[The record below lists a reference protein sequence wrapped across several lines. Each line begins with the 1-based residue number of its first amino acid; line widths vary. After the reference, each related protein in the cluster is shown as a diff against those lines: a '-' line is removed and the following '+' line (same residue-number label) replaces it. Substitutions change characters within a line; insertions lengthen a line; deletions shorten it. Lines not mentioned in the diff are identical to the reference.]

1 MPLFDDTWP
10 HFVQE
15 LKRDFYAVDFCL
27 RLESLFWQFLFHV
40 AVVGVYFFVQVRI
53 QQICAV
59 QDLDTITYIY
69 PSPAIS
75 LGLLM
80 LLSMIY
86 EKEQIS
92 LSKCMLLCSST
103 KLAVKISNQ
112 TDLILL
118 AGVMNVQVKTIN
130 QHSLNCNKRS
140 NKPGLWHCHWTGLTE
155 MCSLKEGLFPCKNI
169 SLFPLVR
176 LYLFF
181 SMPCWRLYLCA
192 FVSLTQPSQS
202 VEGQLWW
209 YCRQLYC
216 RQL

>member
-1 MPLFDDTWP
+1 MCHFPLLCHAGIFDDTWP
-10 HFVQE
+10 HLVQE
-15 LKRDFYAVDFCL
+15 LKQDFYAEDFCL

-40 AVVGVYFFVQVRI
+40 AMVEVYFFVQVRI

-75 LGLLM
+75 LGLLLL

-92 LSKCMLLCSST
+92 PCKRMLLCSLT

-130 QHSLNCNKRS
+130 QQSLNCNKRS

-155 MCSLKEGLFPCKNI
+155 MCTSKEGISPVRIYLFSFSSPIFVFFPCPAEDI
-169 SLFPLVR
+169 ICVPLFLQLSPASL
-176 LYLFF
+176 
-181 SMPCWRLYLCA
+181 
-192 FVSLTQPSQS
+192 
-202 VEGQLWW
+202 
-209 YCRQLYC
+209 
-216 RQL
+216 